1 MKRMDCLRDNMPLLT
16 EYRALI
22 DVIDDI
28 NENKQTVMPK
38 KSILFSRHSLHHFC
52 YDHFLM
58 DHCDLSSF
66 LEPKTVMD
74 ILCVA
79 VAEKPQDPKDF
90 LTNVISYTFNIFL

>member
-1 MKRMDCLRDNMPLLT
+1 MPLLM
-16 EYRALI
+16 EYRSQWRHLI

-28 NENKQTVMPK
+28 GENKQTVMPK
-38 KSILFSRHSLHHFC
+38 KSILFSRHSLHQFC

-58 DHCDLSSF
+58 DCCDLSSF

-79 VAEKPQDPKDF
+79 VAEKTPRP
-90 LTNVISYTFNIFL
+90 